1 VRVSRVQYHS
11 VLNEPKEAAEAVA
24 KFLEL
29 SLDIE
34 AMTRQV
40 DGTLYRQRRK

>member
-1 VRVSRVQYHS
+1 VQYHA
-11 VLNEPKEAAEAVA
+11 VLREPKEAAEAVA

-29 SLDIE
+29 PLDVE